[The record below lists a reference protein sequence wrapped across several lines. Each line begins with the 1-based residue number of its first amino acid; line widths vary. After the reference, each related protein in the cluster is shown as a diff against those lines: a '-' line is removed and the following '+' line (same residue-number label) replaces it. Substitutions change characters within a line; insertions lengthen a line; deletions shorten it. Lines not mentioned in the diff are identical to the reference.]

1 MGFVDDVRRA
11 AEKCAR
17 RINESGAKEIVVLD
31 ANSARMFKQQYE
43 EWGILLSGTV
53 VTATACFARLIA
65 EGKLSPRKWPLS
77 ATFQDDPALTRELD
91 ETEPVREIVRAL
103 GIDLREMFLN
113 RKRVKSCGTTLMGE
127 YAPRLVQL
135 TGEGRW
141 ADILRAKVPVL
152 LTATPDS
159 YCVMKKTAPGG
170 VEVEDIFVALERS
183 C

>member
-17 RINESGAKEIVVLD
+17 RINESGAKELVVLD
-31 ANSARMFKQQYE
+31 ANSARMFKQQYA
-43 EWGILLSGTV
+43 EWGIRLCGAV
-53 VTATACFARLIA
+53 VTATAYFARLIA
-65 EGKLSPRKWPLS
+65 EGRLSPRKTSLS
-77 ATFQDDPALTRELD
+77 ATFQDDSTLTRELD
-91 ETEPVREIVRAL
+91 ETEPVREIMRAL
-103 GIDLREMFLN
+103 GVDLKEMFLN
-113 RKRVKSCGTTLMGE
+113 RKRVKSGGTVLMNE

-141 ADILRAKVPVL
+141 ADVLRAGVPVL

-159 YCVMKKTAPGG
+159 YYAMKETAPGG
-170 VEVEDIFVALERS
+170 MEVKDVFVLLEEN